1 MYMIVCINDIVVLC
15 CVVVCS
21 SMIQIDCISY
31 VLVINDMYQFVI
43 DCYMYINVMLLVI
56 CITYSYSYMIVLVSC
71 YVSMYCYV
79 LVMYMYV

>member
-1 MYMIVCINDIVVLC
+1 MYMIVCINDVMLLY

-21 SMIQIDCISY
+21 SMIQTDCISY

-56 CITYSYSYMIVLVSC
+56 CITYSYSYMIVLLCC
-71 YVSMYCYV
+71 YVSMIDCIV
-79 LVMYMYV
+79 S